1 MEKDV
6 KQIKYVVFKQRI
18 RNNISSLNTT
28 YYES

>member
-6 KQIKYVVFKQRI
+6 KQIKYVVFKQRT